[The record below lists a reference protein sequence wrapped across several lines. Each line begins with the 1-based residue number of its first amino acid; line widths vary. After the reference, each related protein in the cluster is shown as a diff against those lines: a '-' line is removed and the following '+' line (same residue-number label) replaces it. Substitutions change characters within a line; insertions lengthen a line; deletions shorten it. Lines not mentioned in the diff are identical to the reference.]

1 VPRRLQPVHIFCV
14 SIGALGIALL
24 GVLVAVYP
32 PHLVQFSTFSFWA
45 LAVSVLLG
53 ELLPIEIPRMSGD
66 GEVTVSTMFS
76 FALLLSVGLVPA
88 LVAQL
93 AASAIQDLMAGKRWW
108 RVGFNMGQYAITLA
122 IAAMVLAL
130 VVGHQAPLGSSFSVE
145 DLLAVGAAAGAFF
158 VVNLLLVTRATTYH
172 DGTPIISALK
182 SDLIFSLSVG
192 AVLLCFAP
200 AVVTVLDFSPALF
213 PLLFMPLLAVYSA
226 GRQAVRMAKAEHQAT
241 HDSLTELPNRRW
253 FREEVARALAEP
265 GSKRAAIL
273 LVDLNRFK
281 EVNDT
286 LGHHHGDLV
295 LRQVGPRLE
304 GAFRESDIVAR
315 LGGDEFAVFMP
326 NVSESQAA
334 HSAVQR
340 FQMALKTPIEADGI
354 SIELDASVG
363 VAWYPDHGDDVD
375 TLLQRADV
383 AMYKAK
389 DAQRSLVTYR
399 AEDDYHSHARLAL
412 VSDLRRA
419 LGADDLVLHYQPQV
433 DVRLDA
439 PVGAE
444 GLVRWNHPER
454 GLLRPAEFIE
464 LAEHTGLIKDLT
476 YHVIDL
482 GLHDLRGWHDA
493 GKELSLSLNISARCL
508 LDRSFPDEVERLL
521 ALHGVEGKSLTL
533 ELTESSL
540 MADPALA
547 KATMQDLSGL
557 GVSLAI
563 DDFGTGYSSLAYLT
577 ELPVSELKVDKSFVL
592 GMNSDRRNVVIVK
605 STIELARNLA
615 LRTVAEGIED
625 AETLDRLSE
634 LGVEFAQGYH
644 LSRALPAADLT
655 RWWDARTLPQS
666 PIVPVLDG
674 AIVLPRQVV
683 VA

>member
-1 VPRRLQPVHIFCV
+1 VTSRLQPVHLFCV
-14 SIGALGIALL
+14 TIAALGAAL
-24 GVLVAVYP
+24 LVAVGELFP
-32 PHLVQFSTFSFWA
+32 ADVHQFTTLGFWA

-53 ELLPIEIPRMSGD
+53 ELLPLEIPRLSGD

-76 FALLLSVGLVPA
+76 FALLLSTGLVPA
-88 LVAQL
+88 LAAQL
-93 AASAIQDLMAGKRWW
+93 TASAVQDLIARKPWW
-108 RVGFNMGQYAITLA
+108 RVGFNMGQYAFTLV
-122 IAAMVLAL
+122 AAAAVLTG
-130 VVGHQAPLGSSFSVE
+130 VEGHQPPLGSHFGMG
-145 DLLAVGAAAGAFF
+145 DLLAVGAAAGAYFLM
-158 VVNLLLVTRATTYH
+158 NLLLVTRATTYYE
-172 DGTPIISALK
+172 GTPLLTALRG
-182 SDLIFSLSVG
+182 DLIFSLSVG

-226 GRQAVRMAKAEHQAT
+226 GRQTIRTAKAEHQAS

-253 FREEVARALAEP
+253 FREEVARALAAA
-265 GSKRAAIL
+265 GARRAAVL

-295 LRQVGPRLE
+295 LRQVGPRIQA
-304 GAFRESDIVAR
+304 AFRQKDVVAR

-326 NVSESQAA
+326 DVTEPGSA
-334 HSAVQR
+334 HAAVQR
-340 FQMALKTPIEADGI
+340 FQAALKTPIEADGI

-363 VAWYPDHGDDVD
+363 LAWYPDHGTDVD

-383 AMYKAK
+383 AMYRAK
-389 DAQRSLVTYR
+389 DTQRSLVTYR

-412 VSDLRRA
+412 VTDLRRA
-419 LGADDLVLHYQPQV
+419 LSEDALLLHYQPQV
-433 DVRLDA
+433 DVRRDT

-454 GLLRPAEFIE
+454 GLLRPADFIE
-464 LAEHTGLIKDLT
+464 VAEHTGLIKDLT
-476 YHVIDL
+476 YNVIDL
-482 GLHDLRGWHDA
+482 GLRDLRAWHDS
-493 GKELSLSLNISARCL
+493 GRELSLSLNISARCL
-508 LDRSFPDEVERLL
+508 LDRSFPEEVARLL
-521 ALHGVEGKSLTL
+521 ASHRVGGSDLTL

-540 MADPALA
+540 MADPATA
-547 KATMQDLSGL
+547 KATMEDLSEL

-577 ELPVSELKVDKSFVL
+577 QLPVRELKVDKSFVL
-592 GMNSDRRNVVIVK
+592 GMNTDRRNAVIVK

-625 AETLDRLSE
+625 AETLQRLSD
-634 LGVEFAQGYH
+634 LGVELAQGYH

-655 RWWDARTLPQS
+655 RWWDARVP
-666 PIVPVLDG
+666 PILPVLETRSLSIPSH
-674 AIVLPRQVV
+674 AY
-683 VA
+683 AA

>member
-383 AMYKAK
+383 AMYRAKATHA
-389 DAQRSLVTYR
+389 DWERYDEAH
-399 AEDDYHSHARLAL
+399 DHHSPAKLAL
-412 VSDLRRA
+412 MSDLRNA
-419 LGADDLVLHYQPQV
+419 IDNGQIIAHYQPVLDLRTGRV
-433 DVRLDA
+433 DAVEA
-439 PVGAE
+439 
-444 GLVRWNHPER
+444 LVRWNHPDL
-454 GLLRPAEFIE
+454 GLLAPGAFLEM
-464 LAEHTGLIKDLT
+464 AEHTSLIKPLT
-476 YHVIDL
+476 RRVIDTSLRQLAEWQAL
-482 GLHDLRGWHDA
+482 GLDMTM
-493 GKELSLSLNISARCL
+493 SVNISVRSL
-508 LDRSFPDEVERLL
+508 LDPAFPGQVAEALAEVDISP
-521 ALHGVEGKSLTL
+521 SLVKL
-533 ELTESSL
+533 EITESTI
-540 MADPALA
+540 MADPRVA
-547 KATMQDLSGL
+547 KRVLDELSAMGL
-557 GVSLAI
+557 TLSI
-563 DDFGTGYSSLAYLT
+563 DDFGTGYSSLAYLKD
-577 ELPVSELKVDKSFVL
+577 LPVDEVKIDRSFV
-592 GMNSDRRNVVIVK
+592 MNMGKGDSDAVIVR
-605 STIELARNLA
+605 STIDLGHHLGLQVVGE
-615 LRTVAEGIED
+615 
-625 AETLDRLSE
+625 
-634 LGVEFAQGYH
+634 GVEDEAALERLRELRCDRAQGYFI
-644 LSRALPAADLT
+644 SRPTPGRDLT
-655 RWWDARTLPQS
+655 AWLLTHPVVGMPTPADTPS
-666 PIVPVLDG
+666 P
-674 AIVLPRQVV
+674 AS
-683 VA
+683 VADWRAA